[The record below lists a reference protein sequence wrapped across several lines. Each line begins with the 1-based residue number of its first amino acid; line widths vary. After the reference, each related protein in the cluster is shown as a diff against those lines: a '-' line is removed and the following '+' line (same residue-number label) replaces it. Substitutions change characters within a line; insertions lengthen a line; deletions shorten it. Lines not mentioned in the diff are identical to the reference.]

1 MEYSF
6 ADFDNINYDY
16 LVSSWNTVCIID
28 IDMTSRL
35 KLQACVYS
43 I

>member
-6 ADFDNINYDY
+6 ADFDNINYAY
-16 LVSSWNTVCIID
+16 LITFWNTACLIY
-28 IDMTSRL
+28 MRGLL
-35 KLQACVYS
+35 KLQVCVYS